1 MPSAEPALWGTYD
14 EVREACDT
22 ILSSWVSAIDETLA
36 DAIEGDRL
44 AARAYATTYVALV
57 DFLSTR
63 LPTASPEQHWL
74 ARVARRE
81 AVALPFRSCL
91 VEDRPGL
98 SVALTLVS
106 DMRRMSPE
114 ADELVWPSPC
124 TARLSSRFR
133 VDDRGVR
140 EFERVV
146 DAIVDDSAS
155 PLEEVIDAFDL
166 SLTDAGRLF
175 GVTRQAVSQW
185 LAEGVPSDRQAKVT
199 SVAQV
204 VSLLRHYLVPARIP
218 GIARKPAD
226 AYGGRSMLEMIED
239 DEHLEL
245 LDLTRRSFDWTAT
258 A

>member
-1 MPSAEPALWGTYD
+1 MDTVESALLGTYG

-22 ILSSWVSAIDETLA
+22 VLSSWVRAMDETLTKA
-36 DAIEGDRL
+36 VEGDRR
-44 AARAYATTYVALV
+44 AARSYATTYVALV

-63 LPTASPEQHWL
+63 LPTVSTEQQWL

-106 DMRRMSPE
+106 DMRRMSTV
-114 ADELVWPSPC
+114 ADEMAWPSPC
-124 TARLSSRFR
+124 TARLSSHFKL
-133 VDDRGVR
+133 DDKGVR

-146 DAIVDDSAS
+146 DAVLDDSAS

-175 GVTRQAVSQW
+175 GVTRQAASQW
-185 LAEGVPSDRQAKVT
+185 LDEGVPSDRQAKVT

-204 VSLLRHYLVPARIP
+204 ASLLRNHLVPQRIP

-226 AYGGRSMLEMIED
+226 AYGGRSMLEMIEG
-239 DEHLEL
+239 DEHLAL
-245 LDLTRRSFDWTAT
+245 LDITRRSFDWTAT

>member
-1 MPSAEPALWGTYD
+1 MSAVESSLWGTYD

-22 ILSSWVSAIDETLA
+22 ILSSWVSAMDETLA
-36 DAIEGDRL
+36 DAVQGDRL
-44 AARAYATTYVALV
+44 AAKAYATTYADLV

-63 LPTASPEQHWL
+63 LPAASPEQHWL

-98 SVALTLVS
+98 SVALALVS
-106 DMRRMSPE
+106 DIRRMSSE
-114 ADELVWPSPC
+114 ADELIWPIPC
-124 TARLSSRFR
+124 TARLSSRFE

-146 DAIVDDSAS
+146 DAIIDDSAS
-155 PLEEVIDAFDL
+155 PLEEVIGAFDL

-175 GVTRQAVSQW
+175 GVTRQAASQW
-185 LAEGVPSDRQAKVT
+185 LTEGVPSDRQAKVT

-204 VSLLRHYLVPARIP
+204 ASLLRHYLVPERIP

-226 AYGGRSMLEMIED
+226 AYGGRSMLEMIEN
-239 DEHLEL
+239 DEHLAL
-245 LDLTRRSFDWTAT
+245 LDITRRSFDWTVT